1 MVYMCYELLQPY
13 PISRQTREFPLRYW
27 LIWLSSS
34 WPWTSSQEGAKRE
47 RRIGGELVILLK
59 FRHLEKIRF
68 FQCCRSVSSFGGM
81 FMKGKSNILTYQNN
95 NIVRKIQARTA
106 RACLSERLGADH
118 LTLEG
123 EEGWVILKKKFPAS
137 ACRVGRKKLHAA
149 QM

>member
-1 MVYMCYELLQPY
+1 
-13 PISRQTREFPLRYW
+13 
-27 LIWLSSS
+27 
-34 WPWTSSQEGAKRE
+34 
-47 RRIGGELVILLK
+47 
-59 FRHLEKIRF
+59 
-68 FQCCRSVSSFGGM
+68 
-81 FMKGKSNILTYQNN
+81 MKGKSNILTYQNN